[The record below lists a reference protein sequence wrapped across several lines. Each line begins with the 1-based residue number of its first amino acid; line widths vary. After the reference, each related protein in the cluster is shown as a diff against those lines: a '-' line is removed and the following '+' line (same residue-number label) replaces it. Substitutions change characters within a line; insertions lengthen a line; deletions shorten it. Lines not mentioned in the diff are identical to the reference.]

1 MVENND
7 NVGTRFIASDTSSS
21 DTSSS
26 DTSPSATSSSATS
39 PLLDMQGITF
49 GYDRQ
54 PLLYDVHFQV
64 HAGEMV
70 GLLGP
75 NGSGKTTL
83 LRLISGVLRPQ
94 EGVVTLDGRDARA
107 WGRREIA
114 RRVAVVPQEMHV
126 PFAFSVEELVS
137 LGRTPYLNLLGSGT
151 QEDRRIVREALKSAD
166 IEPLAGRYFN
176 ELSGGER
183 QRVTVAMALAQRPA
197 LLLLD
202 EPTSHLDIKYQ
213 IELLEL
219 VQRLNR
225 ETGVTV
231 IAAMHDLNLAAR
243 YFPRLVLFQRGIVAD
258 ATPAEVL
265 EPHLLQRV
273 YGVNVQV
280 GILRGSQYIS
290 ILPPGDA
297 AAVDDSQPE
306 GQPRVHVMA
315 GGGSGEILMRALA
328 DAHIPFSAGA
338 LNIGDSDHTLA
349 LRLARQVVTE
359 QPYAPISPAA
369 LEEVHA
375 LLAHSAVLVLCP
387 VPIGPGNLP
396 LLRVAVDAARRG
408 VMILL
413 LAPENPATDA
423 SSDVVSESTD
433 EAALLRQTGI
443 ASRDYTN
450 GQGTDMIREL
460 LREGAHLVKT
470 VGKVVDYCQN
480 SGRPSRSP
488 MS

>member
-1 MVENND
+1 MVD
-7 NVGTRFIASDTSSS
+7 NTPVLEI
-21 DTSSS
+21 
-26 DTSPSATSSSATS
+26 
-39 PLLDMQGITF
+39 QGITF
-49 GYDRQ
+49 GYHRQ
-54 PLLYDVHFQV
+54 PLLYGVHLRV
-64 HAGEMV
+64 RAGEMV

-94 EGVVTLDGRDARA
+94 EGAVILDGRDARA
-107 WGRREIA
+107 WGRREMA

-126 PFAFSVEELVS
+126 PFAFTVEELVG
-137 LGRTPYLNLLGSGT
+137 LGRTPYTSLLGSST
-151 QEDRRIVREALKSAD
+151 REDQRIVQAALQSAD
-166 IEPLAGRYFN
+166 IELLAGRIFN

-273 YGVNVQV
+273 YGINVQV
-280 GILRGSQYIS
+280 GILRGAEHIS
-290 ILPPGDA
+290 ILPPGSDVV
-297 AAVDDSQPE
+297 VDDEQPTMR
-306 GQPRVHVMA
+306 PRVHVIA
-315 GGGSGEILMRALA
+315 GGGSGELLMRALA
-328 DAHIPFSAGA
+328 DARIPFSAGA

-349 LRLARQVVTE
+349 LRLAQEMITE
-359 QPYAPISPAA
+359 QPYSPISPSV
-369 LEEVHA
+369 LEQVRVR
-375 LLAHSAVLVLCP
+375 LSQIAVLIVCP
-387 VPIGPGNLP
+387 VPIGPGNLS
-396 LLRVAVDAARRG
+396 LLREALQAAQCG
-408 VMILL
+408 VMVLL
-413 LAPENPATDA
+413 LAPAIDG
-423 SSDVVSESTD
+423 D
-433 EAALLRQTGI
+433 EASDDALMEEDALLRKTGVI
-443 ASRDYTN
+443 DRDYTAGSGVEVVRALLQHGARVVN
-450 GQGTDMIREL
+450 NVKEAVEVIRAEESSA
-460 LREGAHLVKT
+460 R
-470 VGKVVDYCQN
+470 
-480 SGRPSRSP
+480 P
-488 MS
+488 MSF

>member
-1 MVENND
+1 MVDNNENA
-7 NVGTRFIASDTSSS
+7 GARFTASNNTNNTD
-21 DTSSS
+21 
-26 DTSPSATSSSATS
+26 

-49 GYDRQ
+49 GYNHQ

-64 HAGEMV
+64 GAGEMV

-94 EGVVTLDGRDARA
+94 QGTVVLDGRDARA
-107 WGRREIA
+107 WGRREMA

-137 LGRTPYLNLLGSGT
+137 LGRTPYQRLLGSST
-151 QEDRRIVREALKSAD
+151 KEDQRIVHNAMQAAD
-166 IEPLAGRYFN
+166 IEQLAGRIFN

-183 QRVTVAMALAQRPA
+183 QRVIVAMALAQRPA

-265 EPHLLQRV
+265 EPHLLRRV
-273 YGVNVQV
+273 YGINVQV
-280 GILRGSQYIS
+280 GILRGAEHIS
-290 ILPPGDA
+290 ILPPGNDSTTDDEQQA
-297 AAVDDSQPE
+297 A
-306 GQPRVHVMA
+306 QPRVHVMA
-315 GGGSGEILMRALA
+315 GGGSGELMMRALA

-349 LRLARQVVTE
+349 LRLAQDVITE
-359 QPYAPISPAA
+359 QPYAPISPAV
-369 LEEVHA
+369 LEQTR
-375 LLAHSAVLVLCP
+375 LRLAQVAVLILCP
-387 VPIGPGNLP
+387 VPVGPGNLS
-396 LLRVAVDAARRG
+396 LLREAVEAAQRG
-408 VMILL
+408 VTTLL
-413 LAPENPATDA
+413 LAPVAVEADA
-423 SSDVVSESTD
+423 ASAGVSAEED
-433 EAALLRQTGI
+433 EDALLRQIDI
-443 ASRDYTN
+443 AARDYTGGEGVN
-450 GQGTDMIREL
+450 AMRALLQHGARVVNTVSEAVSFCQEVASKGQSL
-460 LREGAHLVKT
+460 
-470 VGKVVDYCQN
+470 
-480 SGRPSRSP
+480 
-488 MS
+488 

>member
-1 MVENND
+1 MVD
-7 NVGTRFIASDTSSS
+7 SKDFTD
-21 DTSSS
+21 
-26 DTSPSATSSSATS
+26 
-39 PLLDMQGITF
+39 PLLDMQSITF

-64 HAGEMV
+64 RAGEMV

-94 EGVVTLDGRDARA
+94 QGTVMLDGRDARE

-126 PFAFSVEELVS
+126 PFAFTVEELVNM
-137 LGRTPYLNLLGSGT
+137 GRTPYQRLLGSST
-151 QEDRRIVREALKSAD
+151 REDRRIVRNALQAAD
-166 IEPLAGRYFN
+166 IEQLAGRIFN

-231 IAAMHDLNLAAR
+231 VAAMHDLNLAAR
-243 YFPRLVLFQRGIVAD
+243 YFPRLVLFQRGVVAD

-265 EPHLLQRV
+265 EPHLLRRV
-273 YGVNVQV
+273 YGINVQV
-280 GILRGSQYIS
+280 GILRGAEHIS
-290 ILPPGDA
+290 ILPPGNDIVA
-297 AAVDDSQPE
+297 DDERQAT
-306 GQPRVHVMA
+306 QPRVHVMA
-315 GGGSGEILMRALA
+315 GGGSGELLMRALA
-328 DAHIPFSAGA
+328 DARIPFSAGA

-349 LRLARQVVTE
+349 LRLAHDVITE
-359 QPYAPISPAA
+359 QPYAPISPVV
-369 LEEVHA
+369 LEQVR
-375 LLAHSAVLVLCP
+375 LRLTQVAVLILCP
-387 VPIGPGNLP
+387 VPVGSGNLP
-396 LLRVAVDAARRG
+396 LLSEAVNAAQRG
-408 VMILL
+408 ITTLL
-413 LAPENPATDA
+413 LAPGAADA
-423 SSDVVSESTD
+423 DGTSTD
-433 EAALLRQTGI
+433 TATEENALLRQIDI
-443 ASRDYTN
+443 AARDYT
-450 GQGTDMIREL
+450 GGEGVSEMRL
-460 LREGAHLVKT
+460 LMQYGARVVST
-470 VGKVVDYCQN
+470 VSEVVHDCQEVIYQ
-480 SGRPSRSP
+480 
-488 MS
+488 

>member
-1 MVENND
+1 MVDNNENE
-7 NVGTRFIASDTSSS
+7 NVGTRFIASDYAP
-21 DTSSS
+21 DHL
-26 DTSPSATSSSATS
+26 S

-49 GYDRQ
+49 GYNRQ
-54 PLLYDVHFQV
+54 PLLYDVHFQ
-64 HAGEMV
+64 ARSGEMT

-94 EGVVTLDGRDARA
+94 QGVVMLDGRDARS
-107 WGRREIA
+107 WGRREMA

-126 PFAFSVEELVS
+126 PFAFTVEELVS
-137 LGRTPYLNLLGSGT
+137 LGRTPYQRLLGSNT
-151 QEDRRIVREALKSAD
+151 QEDQRIVRAALQAAD
-166 IEPLAGRYFN
+166 IETLAGRIFN

-265 EPHLLQRV
+265 EPHLLRRV
-273 YGVNVQV
+273 YGINVQV
-280 GILRGSQYIS
+280 GILRGAEHIS
-290 ILPPGDA
+290 ILPPGNDVLADDEQHA
-297 AAVDDSQPE
+297 AQA
-306 GQPRVHVMA
+306 RVHLMA
-315 GGGSGEILMRALA
+315 GGGSGELLMRALA

-349 LRLARQVVTE
+349 LRLAQDVITE
-359 QPYAPISPAA
+359 QPYAPISPAV
-369 LEEVHA
+369 LEQVRA
-375 LLAHSAVLVLCP
+375 RLAQVAVLILCP
-387 VPIGPGNLP
+387 VPVGPGNLS
-396 LLRVAVDAARRG
+396 LLREAVEAAQHG
-408 VMILL
+408 VTVLL
-413 LAPENPATDA
+413 LAPAVANGDTIFN
-423 SSDVVSESTD
+423 STLTEED
-433 EAALLRQTGI
+433 ALLHQVGI
-443 ASRDYTN
+443 MARDYT
-450 GQGTDMIREL
+450 GGEGVEAICTL
-460 LREGAHLVKT
+460 LQHGARVVKT
-470 VGKVVDYCQN
+470 VREAIELSMDQGDRE
-480 SGRPSRSP
+480 GRPYHTRT
-488 MS
+488 

>member
-1 MVENND
+1 MVDNNE
-7 NVGTRFIASDTSSS
+7 NVGTRFIASHDMGTQSIVSGT
-21 DTSSS
+21 DI
-26 DTSPSATSSSATS
+26 

-49 GYDRQ
+49 GYNRQ
-54 PLLYDVHFQV
+54 PLLYDVRFQV
-64 HAGEMV
+64 CAGEMV

-94 EGVVTLDGRDARA
+94 QGVVMLDGRDAHA
-107 WGRREIA
+107 WGRREVA

-126 PFAFSVEELVS
+126 PFAFTVEELVS
-137 LGRTPYLNLLGSGT
+137 LGRTPYQRLLGSNT
-151 QEDRRIVREALKSAD
+151 KEDQLIVRAALQAAD
-166 IEPLAGRYFN
+166 IEALSGRIFN

-183 QRVTVAMALAQRPA
+183 QRVTIALALAQQPA

-265 EPHLLQRV
+265 EPHLLRRV
-273 YGVNVQV
+273 YGINVQV
-280 GILRGSQYIS
+280 GILRGAEHIS
-290 ILPPGDA
+290 ILPPGNDVVADDEQHA
-297 AAVDDSQPE
+297 AQAF
-306 GQPRVHVMA
+306 VHVMA
-315 GGGSGEILMRALA
+315 GGGSGELLMRALA

-349 LRLARQVVTE
+349 LRLAQDVITE
-359 QPYAPISPAA
+359 QPYAPISPAV
-369 LEEVHA
+369 LEQVRA
-375 LLAHSAVLVLCP
+375 RLAQVAVLILCP
-387 VPIGPGNLP
+387 VPIGPGNLS
-396 LLRVAVDAARRG
+396 LLREAVEAVQHG
-408 VMILL
+408 VTVLL
-413 LAPENPATDA
+413 LAPVAA
-423 SSDVVSESTD
+423 SDDNASTGTLTGED
-433 EAALLRQTGI
+433 ALLQQTGI
-443 ASRDYTN
+443 VARDYT
-450 GQGTDMIREL
+450 GGEAVKAARAL
-460 LREGAHLVKT
+460 LQHGALVVKT
-470 VGKVVDYCQN
+470 VREAIELSLCAIL
-480 SGRPSRSP
+480 
-488 MS
+488 

>member
-1 MVENND
+1 MVDNNENA
-7 NVGTRFIASDTSSS
+7 GARFTASNNTNNTD
-21 DTSSS
+21 
-26 DTSPSATSSSATS
+26 

-49 GYDRQ
+49 GYNRQ

-64 HAGEMV
+64 GAGEMV

-94 EGVVTLDGRDARA
+94 QGTVVLDGRDARA
-107 WGRREIA
+107 WGRREMA

-137 LGRTPYLNLLGSGT
+137 LGRTPYQRLLGSST
-151 QEDRRIVREALKSAD
+151 KEDQRIVHNAMQAAD
-166 IEPLAGRYFN
+166 IEQLAGRIFN

-183 QRVTVAMALAQRPA
+183 QRVIVAMALAQRPA

-265 EPHLLQRV
+265 EPHLLRRV
-273 YGVNVQV
+273 YGINVQV
-280 GILRGSQYIS
+280 GILRGAEHIS
-290 ILPPGDA
+290 ILPPGNDSVADDEQQA
-297 AAVDDSQPE
+297 AK
-306 GQPRVHVMA
+306 PRVHVMA
-315 GGGSGEILMRALA
+315 GGGSGELMMRALA

-349 LRLARQVVTE
+349 LRLAQDVITE
-359 QPYAPISPAA
+359 QPYAPISPAV
-369 LEEVHA
+369 LEQTR
-375 LLAHSAVLVLCP
+375 LRLAQVAVLILCP
-387 VPIGPGNLP
+387 VPVGPGNLS
-396 LLRVAVDAARRG
+396 LLREAVEAAQRG
-408 VMILL
+408 VTTLL
-413 LAPENPATDA
+413 LAPVAVEADA
-423 SSDVVSESTD
+423 ASASVSAEED
-433 EAALLRQTGI
+433 QDALLRQIDI
-443 ASRDYTN
+443 AARDYTGGEGVN
-450 GQGTDMIREL
+450 AMRAL
-460 LREGAHLVKT
+460 LQHGARVVKT
-470 VGKVVDYCQN
+470 VREVVEVAMIQGDRE
-480 SGRPSRSP
+480 GRPYNTRT
-488 MS
+488 